1 MPILGLGL
9 HFLVAIFFA
18 VHVIRNGR
26 NMYWLLIL
34 FSFPLLGSLVYFVA
48 EYLPGSKINRG
59 MSKAAGVAASLL
71 DPEKEVREARKALDL
86 SPSAQNQ
93 IRLAK
98 ALLARGETQEAVKYF
113 DICLA
118 GPFGNDP
125 EVRFSAATAKLQN
138 GQVQPAL
145 ELAKALRA
153 NCPDYL
159 AERAMLLMAQAF
171 AAAGDNDAAR
181 AEFSAAATRFG
192 TVDARAQFAIW
203 AANIGDLATAEK
215 LYDELA
221 HAEKYWNAHTRS
233 LNKSILQ
240 QVQTSIAVGR
250 RA

>member
-1 MPILGLGL
+1 MLIPGLGL

-18 VHVIRNGR
+18 VHVIRNGG

-34 FSFPLLGSLVYFVA
+34 FSFPILGSLVYFVA

-59 MSKAAGVAASLL
+59 MSKAAVVAAGLL
-71 DPEKEVREARKALDL
+71 DPEREVREARKALDL

-113 DICLA
+113 DMCLA

-125 EVRFSAATAKLQN
+125 EVRFSAAAAKLQN

-145 ELAKALRA
+145 QLAQALRA
-153 NCPDYL
+153 QCPDYL
-159 AERAMLLMAQAF
+159 AEKAMLLLGQAL
-171 AAAGDNDAAR
+171 AANGDNEAAR

-192 TVDARAQFAIW
+192 SVDARAEYAIW
-203 AANIGDLATAEK
+203 AANNGDLTTAEN
-215 LYDELA
+215 LYAELA
-221 HAEKYWNAHTRS
+221 QAEKYWNSHTRS
-233 LNKSILQ
+233 LNKPMLQ
-240 QVQTSIAVGR
+240 RVEASIAVR
-250 RA
+250 KRA